1 MLGTV
6 IMRKKRTAVCSRFQ
20 SQFRP
25 LTSEIGKAE
34 QCPAMRKDH
43 PVSDFKKKK
52 YAKPMLPTAGHIH
65 GLDSENNTAL
75 LFQKKK
81 AKLRTSPP
89 PGSEGRRR
97 QGIDLEKE
105 EGKLLAEKMQKYTSL
120 LPDTGK
126 KNGCRMHLWTY
137 ILLLAALPKPREN
150 NQLERNKAER
160 DGK

>member
-1 MLGTV
+1 
-6 IMRKKRTAVCSRFQ
+6 
-20 SQFRP
+20 
-25 LTSEIGKAE
+25 
-34 QCPAMRKDH
+34 
-43 PVSDFKKKK
+43 
-52 YAKPMLPTAGHIH
+52 MLPTAGHIH

-81 AKLRTSPP
+81 KAKLHTSSP
-89 PGSEGRRR
+89 PGSEGRQR

-105 EGKLLAEKMQKYTSL
+105 EGKLLADKMPKYTSL

-126 KNGCRMHLWTY
+126 KNGCRMHIRAY

-150 NQLERNKAER
+150 NQRERNKAER